1 MSDAIFS
8 PTRCVVNLGAIRRN
22 FMSLGSPEFLMP
34 VIKSDAYGHGL
45 LETAKVLSD
54 AGAVRFAV
62 GCAQEG
68 AVLRE
73 AGFRQEIVAL
83 MGCLSPEDWDLAQ
96 ERDLTPLAGS
106 FADLDMAEAR
116 VSKPQKICVKCD
128 SGMSRLGFSSEEIAP
143 LIERLRELNNLRP
156 TMIASHFACA
166 DMPEEKG
173 YTAYQTGV
181 FNNFYKNLKDA
192 FPDAARSLGN
202 SAASLARADMGE
214 EIFRPGLIL
223 YGGNPFYNTS
233 SVSLGAKLEPAMSV
247 SAPIMAI
254 RRLEKGQSVSYGCA
268 FVAPRAMRVA
278 VVGCGYSQGYSRSLS
293 NQARVILN
301 GRSAPQIG
309 KICMGMFMIDI
320 SDFPDAAIGDLAWIV
335 GGETEK
341 GHSPVTMQE
350 LADLAGT
357 IPYEMMCVFG
367 AMNPRSYEDR
377 QAGD

>member
-1 MSDAIFS
+1 MSDEIFS

-22 FMSLGSPEFLMP
+22 FMGLGSTQSLMP

-54 AGAVRFAV
+54 AGAIRFAV
-62 GCAQEG
+62 GRVQEG
-68 AVLRE
+68 AALRA
-73 AGFRQEIVAL
+73 AGFGQEIVAL

-96 ERDLTPLAGS
+96 ANELTPLVGS
-106 FADLDMAEAR
+106 FADLEMAEAR
-116 VSKPQKICVKCD
+116 VAKPQKICVKCD
-128 SGMSRLGFSSEEIAP
+128 TGMSRLGFSNEETGP
-143 LIERLRELNNLRP
+143 LIDKLRELKNLRP

-192 FPDAARSLGN
+192 FPEAARSLGN
-202 SAASLARADMGE
+202 SAASLARGERGE

-233 SVSLGAKLEPAMSV
+233 SASLGARLEPAMSV
-247 SAPIMAI
+247 AAPIMSI

-268 FVAPRAMRVA
+268 FVAPRPMRVA

-320 SDFPDAAIGDLAWIV
+320 SDLPDAAIGDSAWIV
-335 GGETEK
+335 GGEAEAGQT
-341 GHSPVTMQE
+341 PVTMQE

-377 QAGD
+377 